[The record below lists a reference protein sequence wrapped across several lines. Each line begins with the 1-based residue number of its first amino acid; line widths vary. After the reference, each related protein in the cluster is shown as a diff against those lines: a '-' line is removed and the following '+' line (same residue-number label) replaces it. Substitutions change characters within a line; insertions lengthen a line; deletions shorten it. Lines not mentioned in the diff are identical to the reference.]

1 MGMDMEDLEIQD
13 PPEHPL
19 VTRAKRLWTRIT
31 RIPHISTIA
40 LSASVLIVALM
51 AGGLLLHSQ
60 LRARA
65 AANDT
70 SALTANADGSQSVAA
85 QFTPDAF
92 TLAPDAVRDLTPD
105 GARAFNAEL
114 PFATGPLQAAK
125 PFIMST
131 DDLVHYTRALDCMTA
146 AIYYEAANETLD
158 GQRAVAQV
166 IINRSRHPAYP
177 RTICGVVFQ
186 GSERTT
192 GCQFTF
198 TCDGALGRKPST
210 AAWARARAVASA
222 ALNGG
227 VAAHVG
233 MATHY
238 HTDWVA
244 PYWAPRLTKLV
255 QIGTHIFYRWPG
267 AWGLSPAFTGRHP
280 GVEPE
285 MVKMAALATG
295 ITLDPLTTTM
305 DDPSLALADLPA
317 APATA
322 LISAPSPAER
332 AEDDEPTPPAAAAP
346 PPPAPAPV
354 RATPPPVVPA
364 NPLQPAQPQPAR
376 RPRLPTPGGW

>member
-1 MGMDMEDLEIQD
+1 MEELEIQD
-13 PPEHPL
+13 RPEHPL
-19 VTRAKRLWTRIT
+19 VIKAKRLWTRIT

-40 LSASVLIVALM
+40 LSAAVMIVALM
-51 AGGLLLHSQ
+51 AGGLLLHNQ

-65 AANDT
+65 AANDPA
-70 SALTANADGSQSVAA
+70 ALTANTDGSQSVAA
-85 QFTPDAF
+85 QLTPDAF
-92 TLAPDAVRDLTPD
+92 TLSPDAVRDLTPD

-125 PFIMST
+125 PFVMST

-146 AIYYEAANETLD
+146 AIYFEAANETLD

-198 TCDGALGRKPST
+198 TCDGALGRKPS
-210 AAWARARAVASA
+210 AAGWARSRAVASA
-222 ALNGG
+222 ALNGA

-280 GVEPE
+280 GSEPE
-285 MVKMAALATG
+285 MVKMGALATN
-295 ITLDPLTTTM
+295 ITLDPLATSL
-305 DDPSLALADLPA
+305 DDPSLALTDLPA
-317 APATA
+317 PAA
-322 LISAPSPAER
+322 SLLPSPLPAEP
-332 AEDDEPTPPAAAAP
+332 AEDDEPAQPATAP
-346 PPPAPAPV
+346 APAPQPAPAPV
-354 RATPPPVVPA
+354 RAAPAPVLPA